1 MKCDEDPVN
10 LVAQSQLRPQ
20 RCSKRRVAGA
30 MCTVDG
36 HQEVFGHRKSGKSQD
51 GFVPLAIFMGKMA
64 QPPFFFFIF
73 LEFLVDVGSC
83 CNLMDLRGNLEI
95 QTER

>member
-51 GFVPLAIFMGKMA
+51 GFVMVCTTGNLHGENGTT
-64 QPPFFFFIF
+64 FFFFFLFFLIF
-73 LEFLVDVGSC
+73 FRRRTLLELYGPTRKFGD
-83 CNLMDLRGNLEI
+83 
-95 QTER
+95 